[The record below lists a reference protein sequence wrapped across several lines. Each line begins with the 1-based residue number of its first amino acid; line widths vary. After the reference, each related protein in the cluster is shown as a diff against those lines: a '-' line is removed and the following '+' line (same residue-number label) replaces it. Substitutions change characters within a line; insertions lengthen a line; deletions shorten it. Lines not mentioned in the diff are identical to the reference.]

1 MRAPATVLHR
11 CIAVAM
17 AFLSGCASSTD
28 APRAMKPQS
37 VVLLITPKMLP
48 DFATPEAAVAQFLEH
63 YRPLTSRAA
72 ETIVILAVGNS
83 DHILTYRGR
92 EYRRDS
98 VEWAR
103 TTDHIAVS
111 ARVLDYHQLDGIVR
125 AFKSAATTAGI
136 TLKIYDHIDS
146 GSEFTVRNDFKY
158 VLHPECTANKWGMF
172 DIRGRLQSDARVYA
186 SAPLGIT
193 EGAGCGEFLATQ
205 VAAYVHDL
213 GFDGMLFD
221 NQLGTRGR
229 WIPGD
234 GPGYSS
240 GEASAI
246 TSFLKYS
253 QRVLAGRELMWFDSY
268 NPVGVERETFSF
280 PVEGY
285 PYFNYLIASGF
296 CVIPTSQRYV
306 ENLESKLNLATPPRI
321 LATLDYVDPWYSY
334 RSLTDY
340 PACSSRLEQTA
351 IDHRYEIDGVM
362 FFASDAVGNLVP
374 RTLVESF
381 AERFFA
387 TNRSAE

>member
-1 MRAPATVLHR
+1 MKRCAVLPR
-11 CIAVAM
+11 CVGVA
-17 AFLSGCASSTD
+17 FVVLSGCSSPAD
-28 APRAMKPQS
+28 APRTMQPQS
-37 VVLLITPKMLP
+37 IVLLVTPKMLP
-48 DFATPEAAVAQFLEH
+48 DFARPDVAIAQFFEH

-92 EYRRDS
+92 AYWSDS

-103 TTDHIAVS
+103 TTDHAPVS
-111 ARVLDYHQLDGIVR
+111 ARVLDYRQLDGIVR
-125 AFKSAATTAGI
+125 AFRSAAMTAGI

-158 VLHPECTANKWGMF
+158 ALHPECTANKWGMF

-186 SAPLGIT
+186 SAPLGIV
-193 EGAGCGEFLATQ
+193 EGAGCGEFLAAQ
-205 VAAYVHDL
+205 VATYIHDV

-234 GPGYSS
+234 GPGYSA

-246 TSFLKYS
+246 ASFLQYS
-253 QRVLAGRELMWFDSY
+253 QRVLAGRDLMWFDSY
-268 NPVGVERETFSF
+268 NPVRVERETFSF
-280 PVEGY
+280 PAEGY
-285 PYFNYLIASGF
+285 SYFDYLIASGF

-306 ENLESKLNLATPPRI
+306 ENLESKLNLASPPRV

-334 RSLTDY
+334 RSMIDY

-362 FFASDAVGNLVP
+362 FFASDAMGQLVP

-381 AERFFA
+381 AERFFD
-387 TNRSAE
+387 TNRGRE